1 MSENELLKL
10 SVRNNALS
18 KVRNYESEGELPLK
32 ASNDINSISP
42 ILQRSPTLD
51 HDEGKVFNSVQ
62 QSQDDLFKHLG
73 LKSIKE
79 LSDEEF
85 AKKITNLTSSSFDDV
100 HSEIPE
106 IGDHEFEA
114 SVTQLAKLLTEADI
128 DPKKSLNDSELRLM
142 SSMSKIGF
150 SKRPTYSPTR
160 SVRDFKSYLENHSKP
175 DITSNDT
182 VLGPVWDSVAPSIKS
197 RMQRSISAFREHLTL
212 EEDAE
217 QTVNVLNK
225 INSEIQA
232 VPPKREPFTDEKWAE
247 LAQRLNRPYEKKAKK
262 IEKIRS
268 EREEEY
274 SKQNTFQPSI
284 NERSRLLVS
293 NSSLDERV
301 NTFLQEKQ
309 KNIEK
314 KKEEVSKL
322 MGNELKFKPEITKKS
337 QKLNRDVN
345 LLLHW
350 SEERKQKLES
360 LKTAVDQEHL
370 EPCTFKPALST
381 RSRKIAEKS
390 IKKQGT
396 NTSFQQSTDV
406 FERNY
411 EWEFI
416 KNHKK
421 RKFIES
427 FIKMEKA
434 LHNPNITIKASNLKR
449 DGPFGER
456 LYKQGLE
463 FLEKK
468 EKTRENLLSALYQK
482 RSAGCIQQK
491 EDDPYFGDAEDR
503 VDSSATHLTEEQI
516 NELIKLYAIDA
527 DEDAQ
532 VSEGRVQD
540 QDKHEENTVS
550 TPPDHEEDESK
561 LAEDHMLADP
571 KEKYAKTMETL
582 RLFRQ
587 SQLSQ
592 KTALL
597 ESNE

>member
-1 MSENELLKL
+1 MSENDLLKL

-18 KVRNYESEGELPLK
+18 KVRNYESEGELPPHK
-32 ASNDINSISP
+32 SQNDIPSISP

-51 HDEGKVFNSVQ
+51 CDGKLFNTLQ
-62 QSQDDLFKHLG
+62 KSQDELFKQLG
-73 LKSIKE
+73 LKDLKE
-79 LSDEEF
+79 LSDEDF
-85 AKKITNLTSSSFDDV
+85 AKKISNIASSASLDDI
-100 HSEIPE
+100 HSELPE
-106 IGDHEFEA
+106 VGDHEFEA
-114 SVTQLAKLLTEADI
+114 SVTQLAKLLSEADI
-128 DPKKSLNDSELRLM
+128 DPKKSMDDSEMRLM
-142 SSMSKIGF
+142 TSMGKIGF
-150 SKRPTYSPTR
+150 AKKGSHSPAK
-160 SVRDFKSYLENHSKP
+160 SVPDFKSYLESHSKT
-175 DITSNDT
+175 DNTANGT
-182 VLGPVWDSVAPSIKS
+182 MLGPVWDSVAPSIKS
-197 RMQRSISAFREHLTL
+197 RMQRSISAFREHLTM
-212 EEDAE
+212 EEGGE
-217 QTVNVLNK
+217 ETLNVLNK

-232 VPPKREPFTDEKWAE
+232 GPPKKEPFTEEKWAE
-247 LAQRLNRPYEKKAKK
+247 LTQRLSRPYEKKAKK
-262 IEKIRS
+262 IEKIIS

-274 SKQNTFQPSI
+274 SKQNTFQPAI

-293 NSSLDERV
+293 SSLDDRV

-314 KKEEVSKL
+314 KKEEVAKL
-322 MGNELKFKPEITKKS
+322 EENELKFKPEITKKS

-370 EPCTFKPALST
+370 EPCTFKPVLST
-381 RSRKIAEKS
+381 RSRKIAEKCL
-390 IKKQGT
+390 KKQGT
-396 NTSFQQSTDV
+396 NTSFPQSTDV

-427 FIKMEKA
+427 FIRMEKA
-434 LHNPNITIKASNLKR
+434 LHNPNITIKASSLKR
-449 DGPFGER
+449 DGPFGDR

-482 RSAGCIQQK
+482 RGAGCVQQK
-491 EDDPYFGDAEDR
+491 DDPYFGDAEDR
-503 VDSSATHLTEEQI
+503 VVESGSKLTEEQI
-516 NELIKLYAIDA
+516 YELIKQYALDVDDDPQFA
-527 DEDAQ
+527 
-532 VSEGRVQD
+532 EGKTQD
-540 QDKHEENTVS
+540 QDKQEENIVS
-550 TPPDHEEDESK
+550 TPPDHEED
-561 LAEDHMLADP
+561 MFTTDP
-571 KEKYAKTMETL
+571 QEKYAKTMETL

-592 KTALL
+592 KAC
-597 ESNE
+597 NE